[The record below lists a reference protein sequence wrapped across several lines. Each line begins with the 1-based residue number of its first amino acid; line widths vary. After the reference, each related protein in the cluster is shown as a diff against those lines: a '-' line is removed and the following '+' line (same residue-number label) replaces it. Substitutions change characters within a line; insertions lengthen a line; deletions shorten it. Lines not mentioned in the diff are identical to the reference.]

1 MNYDAPSSLRTLIGR
16 WTGSGRE
23 SLTHLATSMAGSALV
38 RVNVTHDYGVQKFE
52 QDLKKA
58 VLTAG
63 IDAKHTVFLLKDA
76 QVRHRWKRTC
86 RRWLHTRLGACLLGT
101 TSFSVVCLSLG
112 LEKVRISHPGYV
124 GSQHAYYYCSQILEE
139 AMLEDINCLLGS
151 GEVPN
156 LFTPDE
162 EADIVVRVRDTV
174 RATGTPDTRVSATR
188 R

>member
-1 MNYDAPSSLRTLIGR
+1 
-16 WTGSGRE
+16 
-23 SLTHLATSMAGSALV
+23 MAGSALV

-58 VLTAG
+58 VLAAG

-76 QVRHRWKRTC
+76 QVCSMVWDLPFVGSSLGPPKC
-86 RRWLHTRLGACLLGT
+86 SLH
-101 TSFSVVCLSLG
+101 LSLFSSPLTFVVAG
-112 LEKVRISHPGYV
+112 
-124 GSQHAYYYCSQILEE
+124 SQILEE

-162 EADIVVRVRDTV
+162 EADIVVRVRDAV
-174 RATGTPDTRVSATR
+174 RATGNPDTQVGVLCTH
-188 R
+188 